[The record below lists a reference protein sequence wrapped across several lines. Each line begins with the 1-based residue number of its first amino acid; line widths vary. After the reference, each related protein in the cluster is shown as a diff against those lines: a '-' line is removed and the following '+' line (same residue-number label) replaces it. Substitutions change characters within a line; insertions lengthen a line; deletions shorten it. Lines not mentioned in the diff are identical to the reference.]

1 MIQHRIYQPTPAR
14 GCERWLFMENPWI
27 IVYRELE
34 NEEDKLGVPVC
45 GANLSSPVFDRSNFI
60 EVHYKIGSKLY
71 IENAD

>member
-1 MIQHRIYQPTPAR
+1 MV
-14 GCERWLFMENPWI
+14 
-27 IVYRELE
+27 VYVESMDNSLVRELE

>member
-1 MIQHRIYQPTPAR
+1 MV
-14 GCERWLFMENPWI
+14 
-27 IVYRELE
+27 VYVESMDNSLVRELE

-45 GANLSSPVFDRSNFI
+45 GANLSSPVFDRSNFN